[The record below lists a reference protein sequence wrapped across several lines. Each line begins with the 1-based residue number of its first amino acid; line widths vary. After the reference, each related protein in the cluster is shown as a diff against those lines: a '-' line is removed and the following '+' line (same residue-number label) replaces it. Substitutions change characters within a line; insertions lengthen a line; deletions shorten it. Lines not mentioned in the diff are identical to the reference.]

1 MFTTVAILGAASP
14 TGQALATQFVGLSC
28 GLSCSLRLVDRDEA
42 GAERLAQQLKRAAP
56 QADVEA
62 LACDATA
69 SWEAD
74 LVLLALPLAC
84 QADAARQIAP
94 YVTQKTVCSVGEA
107 TAFDLSAV
115 LPVLAELRHVLPYST
130 IRRLPVTPRCIS
142 RETLL
147 APNDIEFLER
157 LLREHAG
164 AGRPVRS

>member
-1 MFTTVAILGAASP
+1 MFTTVAILGAASS
-14 TGQALATQFVGLSC
+14 TGQALATQLVGFTC
-28 GLSCSLRLVDRDEA
+28 GLRLVDWDEA
-42 GAERLAQQLKRAAP
+42 GAARLAQQLKRATP

-62 LACDATA
+62 LTCGATA

-115 LPVLAELRHVLPYST
+115 LPVLAELRHVLPHST
-130 IRRLPVTPRCIS
+130 LRRLPITPQCTS

-147 APNDIEFLER
+147 APSDIGMLEL
-157 LLREHAG
+157 LLREQAG